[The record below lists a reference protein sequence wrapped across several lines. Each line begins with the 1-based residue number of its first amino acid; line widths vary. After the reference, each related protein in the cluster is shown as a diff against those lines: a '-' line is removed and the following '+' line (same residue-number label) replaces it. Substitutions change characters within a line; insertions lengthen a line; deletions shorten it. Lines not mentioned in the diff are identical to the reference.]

1 VLSRLVAVLRG
12 EHRADFMVGGSVSD
26 MARFDLTLL
35 AVAGLLLCACT
46 ESGQVTGHQGLVT
59 GHVLT
64 APVCPVERVGQE
76 CPPRPV
82 SGAAVIALDGD
93 AVRGS
98 TLTDTAGAF
107 SLTLPDGRYVI
118 RATNVGGY
126 ASTADKPVVIAD
138 DPVHI
143 RRIVDS
149 GIR

>member
-1 VLSRLVAVLRG
+1 
-12 EHRADFMVGGSVSD
+12 MVT
-26 MARFDLTLL
+26 RFGLALL
-35 AVAGLLLCACT
+35 AAIILLLCACT
-46 ESGQVTGHQGLVT
+46 NRSGQVTVHSGLVT
-59 GHVLT
+59 GSVLT

-82 SGAAVIALDGD
+82 SRAAVVALEGD
-93 AVRGS
+93 SVRGS

-126 ASTADKPVVIAD
+126 ASTASESVVVSD
-138 DPVHI
+138 NPVHI
-143 RRIVDS
+143 TLTVDS

>member
-1 VLSRLVAVLRG
+1 
-12 EHRADFMVGGSVSD
+12 

-35 AVAGLLLCACT
+35 AVAGLLLCGCT
-46 ESGQVTGHQGLVT
+46 ESGQVTGHQGMVT
-59 GHVLT
+59 GYVLT

-98 TLTDTAGAF
+98 TLTDTSGAF

-118 RATNVGGY
+118 RATNAGGY
-126 ASTADKPVVIAD
+126 ASTATEDVVVSD
-138 DPVHI
+138 NPVHI
-143 RRIVDS
+143 TLIVDS

>member
-1 VLSRLVAVLRG
+1 MSGV
-12 EHRADFMVGGSVSD
+12 
-26 MARFDLTLL
+26 ARFDLALL
-35 AVAGLLLCACT
+35 ATVALLLCACT
-46 ESGQVTGHQGLVT
+46 NESGQVTGHQGLVT

-98 TLTDTAGAF
+98 TLSDTAGAF

-126 ASTADKPVVIAD
+126 ASTADKPVAISD

-143 RRIVDS
+143 RLIVDS